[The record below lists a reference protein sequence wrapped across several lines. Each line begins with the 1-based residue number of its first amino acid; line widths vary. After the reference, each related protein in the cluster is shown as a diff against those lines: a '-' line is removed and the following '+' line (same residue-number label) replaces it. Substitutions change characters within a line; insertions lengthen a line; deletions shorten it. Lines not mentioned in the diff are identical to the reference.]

1 MGQRAPGKDSVTI
14 ATKPGR
20 RSVADGLR
28 ALGLHGTGT
37 GTANVGPVLV
47 LSVLL
52 LAVASPAPVPKPA
65 PTNPFNLDPV
75 PVRSPLPSIGS
86 TRSRP
91 ICTAIRT
98 AVAPAV
104 KLAMQNDQTFAGFK
118 TTLYDYTVKETEG
131 AKDLRL
137 MQMDRTVQTMVKNVD
152 ELEKAIGSP
161 GLDIPRTASANDADT
176 LLKLRRSLRGI
187 VEAQKVQLDAMSG
200 FVETERMGRFGR
212 QSETESQISHA
223 TAPDIGTSPV
233 VPSSQATQPPSTG
246 FLRDSTLVF
255 NKPVGHIALD
265 DARMLDRDLSDLQA
279 YTGKREDAASALIV
293 PAANRCK

>member
-1 MGQRAPGKDSVTI
+1 
-14 ATKPGR
+14 
-20 RSVADGLR
+20 
-28 ALGLHGTGT
+28 
-37 GTANVGPVLV
+37 VLV

-52 LAVASPAPVPKPA
+52 VALATPAPAPKPA
-65 PTNPFNLDPV
+65 PTNPFNLEPV
-75 PVRSPLPSIGS
+75 PVRSQLPSIGS

-91 ICTAIRT
+91 ICTAIRI

-137 MQMDRTVQTMVKNVD
+137 MQMDRTVQTMVKSID

-161 GLDIPRTASANDADT
+161 GLDIPRTATPNDSDT

-212 QSETESQISHA
+212 QSETESQMSRA
-223 TAPDIGTSPV
+223 TGPDVGTNPL
-233 VPSSQATQPPSTG
+233 VPGSQATQPPSSG
-246 FLRDSTLVF
+246 FLRDSSMVF
-255 NKPVGHIALD
+255 TRPPGHIALD
-265 DARMLDRDLSDLQA
+265 DARLLNKDLSELQA
-279 YTGKREDAASALIV
+279 FTGKREDAASAVII

>member
-1 MGQRAPGKDSVTI
+1 M
-14 ATKPGR
+14 
-20 RSVADGLR
+20 
-28 ALGLHGTGT
+28 
-37 GTANVGPVLV
+37 LV

-52 LAVASPAPVPKPA
+52 AAALATPAPAPKPA

-91 ICTAIRT
+91 LCTAIRT

-118 TTLYDYTVKETEG
+118 STLYDYTVKATEG
-131 AKDLRL
+131 SKDLRL
-137 MQMDRTVQTMVKNVD
+137 MQMDRTVQSMVKNVD

-161 GLDIPRTASANDADT
+161 GLDIPRTANSGDAQT
-176 LLKLRRSLRGI
+176 LLKLRGSLRGI
-187 VEAQKVQLDAMSG
+187 LEAQKVQLDAMSG

-212 QSETESQISHA
+212 QSETEAQISRA
-223 TAPDIGTSPV
+223 TGPDVGTGAAI
-233 VPSSQATQPPSTG
+233 PSSQATQPPSSG
-246 FLRDSTLVF
+246 FLRDSSMVF
-255 NKPVGHIALD
+255 KRPPGHIALD
-265 DARMLDRDLSDLQA
+265 DARLLDKDLSELQA
-279 YTGKREDAASALIV
+279 FTGKREDAASALII

>member
-1 MGQRAPGKDSVTI
+1 M
-14 ATKPGR
+14 
-20 RSVADGLR
+20 
-28 ALGLHGTGT
+28 
-37 GTANVGPVLV
+37 LV

-52 LAVASPAPVPKPA
+52 AAALATPAPAPKPA

-118 TTLYDYTVKETEG
+118 SALYDYTVKESEG
-131 AKDLRL
+131 SKDLRL
-137 MQMDRTVQTMVKNVD
+137 MQMDRSVQSMVKNVD
-152 ELEKAIGSP
+152 GLEKAIGSP
-161 GLDIPRTASANDADT
+161 GLDIPRTANSADAQT
-176 LLKLRRSLRGI
+176 LLKLRAGLRGI
-187 VEAQKVQLDAMSG
+187 LEAQKVQLDAMSG

-212 QSETESQISHA
+212 QSETESQMSRA
-223 TAPDIGTSPV
+223 TGPEVGT
-233 VPSSQATQPPSTG
+233 VPSALASQPPASG
-246 FLRDSTLVF
+246 FLRDSALVF
-255 NKPVGHIALD
+255 TRPPGRIAVD
-265 DARMLDRDLSDLQA
+265 DARLLDKDLSQLQA
-279 YTGKREDAASALIV
+279 FTGKREDAASAVII